1 MDIALDGIGSYK
13 LVKSFDSFI
22 MNEKEKIVRSVALNS
37 AKTTFGDLPMKV
49 QREPIKIS
57 KNGSPM
63 AVIMSCEEY
72 EQLKALQLM
81 VVTSRFER
89 AEVDTLSGDLVDGND
104 FMNALDQGKFD

>member
-1 MDIALDGIGSYK
+1 MQ
-13 LVKSFDSFI
+13 
-22 MNEKEKIVRSVALNS
+22 SVASNA
-37 AKTTFGDLPMKV
+37 AKTTFGDLPMQV

-72 EQLKALQLM
+72 EQLEALQLM
-81 VVTSRFER
+81 VVKSRFEQ

>member
-1 MDIALDGIGSYK
+1 M
-13 LVKSFDSFI
+13 
-22 MNEKEKIVRSVALNS
+22 RSVALNS